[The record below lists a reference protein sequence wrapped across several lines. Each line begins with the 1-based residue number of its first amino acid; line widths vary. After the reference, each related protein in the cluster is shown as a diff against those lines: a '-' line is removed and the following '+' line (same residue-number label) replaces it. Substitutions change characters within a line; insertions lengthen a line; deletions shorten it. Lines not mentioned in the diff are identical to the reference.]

1 MGQALSL
8 PDPEERKRGW
18 EEYQKAKQDADDAFN
33 ERGEAEERSDKA
45 RNAYQR
51 LGWNF

>member
-1 MGQALSL
+1 ML
-8 PDPEERKRGW
+8 DPEERERDW
-18 EEYQKAKQDADDAFN
+18 EEYQKAKQAADDARN
-33 ERGEAEERSDKA
+33 EREEAERRLDKA